1 MAERELLVRII
12 GDDRDLQRAFTNSER
27 RAGQFDSRM
36 SKLNQGLRGALSG
49 LGSKTSLLFGSG
61 AFIGTAGITAA
72 LGKSVDAASDLNE
85 EVSKSRQIF
94 GDAST
99 AVETFARNAA
109 DSLGV
114 SRTEA
119 LAATGTFGNLF
130 TTVGLGQQAMA
141 GMSQDLVTLAADL
154 ASFNNADI
162 SDVLAAIRSGLIGE
176 AEPLRRY
183 GVLLSEARVQQL
195 ALSQTGKENVKELTN
210 QEKALAR
217 FNIIINDTAAAAGDF
232 DRTSQGLANQSRI
245 LKAQIADLSAE
256 LGTKLLPTV
265 LRVVSATNGLID
277 AFMQAG
283 DSLDPRLGQTLQDVD
298 ISAIVAMRDR
308 LAEVKGEGDAVVG
321 VLNEIIDRLRAVQG
335 VVVGGPDSRAGLR
348 GPGGIA
354 ASNALVDER
363 TRQRDEARQTR
374 NAEKR
379 QKAFDTFIKGLG
391 LKLDKAALTKSL
403 QDDLAV
409 LKEIERAIRRR
420 IEAQGRT
427 FELEQQLT
435 DNLLKQQQISEAQQA
450 DAQERTEAAA
460 ERKAEVQ
467 DRSRDRRRKRL
478 QRRQQGRQGDQFKA
492 LGLTREGDQRVPGVE
507 SLRQRLGSVRQSVQG
522 TLLDTTKTEAQLD
535 KIAAVLS
542 GKFGKVGRDVRQS
555 ILRMLNDIS
564 SALEGKGA
572 KTGPMTKF
580 QKRGIGEL
588 IEGLGLSDEEVKA
601 LRQRFAQLGPG
612 GTVPGKGIG
621 AFGFAFQPGT
631 GSTFATQNQ
640 RNVEEFHIYIDG
652 EEVESRV
659 TKRQQRKNG
668 RTAKQRR
675 GTRPGI

>member
-277 AFMQAG
+277 AFTQAG

-507 SLRQRLGSVRQSVQG
+507 SLRQDRKSTRL
-522 TLLDTTKTEAQLD
+522 
-535 KIAAVLS
+535 
-542 GKFGKVGRDVRQS
+542 
-555 ILRMLNDIS
+555 NS
-564 SALEGKGA
+564 S
-572 KTGPMTKF
+572 
-580 QKRGIGEL
+580 
-588 IEGLGLSDEEVKA
+588 
-601 LRQRFAQLGPG
+601 
-612 GTVPGKGIG
+612 
-621 AFGFAFQPGT
+621 
-631 GSTFATQNQ
+631 
-640 RNVEEFHIYIDG
+640 H
-652 EEVESRV
+652 
-659 TKRQQRKNG
+659 
-668 RTAKQRR
+668 RT
-675 GTRPGI
+675 